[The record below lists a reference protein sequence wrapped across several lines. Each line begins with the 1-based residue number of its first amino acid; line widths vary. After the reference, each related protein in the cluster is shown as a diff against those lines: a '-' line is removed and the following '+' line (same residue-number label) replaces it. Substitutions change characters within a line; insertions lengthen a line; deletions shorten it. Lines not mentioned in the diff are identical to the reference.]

1 MLFFKGVGK
10 LSDPKHIR
18 RARAYLEEARM
29 SMLEHSIAA
38 EHYQAMAEMYAQRV
52 GRLEQEI
59 AAWEAGADAVQAQKP
74 PARAATAAAM
84 EQHAPGPQRP
94 SGVIKPLASEGEL
107 SGQMRA
113 A

>member
-59 AAWEAGADAVQAQKP
+59 AAWESGAETALAQKP
-74 PARAATAAAM
+74 PARAAASAM
-84 EQHAPGPQRP
+84 EHHVPSPQRP
-94 SGVIKPLASEGEL
+94 SGVIKPLASEGDL
-107 SGQMRA
+107 PGQMRA

>member
-29 SMLEHSIAA
+29 AMLEHSIAA

-59 AAWEAGADAVQAQKP
+59 AAWEAGAVGAQKA
-74 PARAATAAAM
+74 PARAAASGV
-84 EQHAPGPQRP
+84 EQVPSPQRP
-94 SGVIKPLASEGEL
+94 SGVVKPLASDGAGDL

>member
-1 MLFFKGVGK
+1 MLFSKGVGK
-10 LSDPKHIR
+10 FSDPKHIR

-29 SMLEHSIAA
+29 AVLEHSIAA

-52 GRLEQEI
+52 TRLEQEI
-59 AAWEAGADAVQAQKP
+59 AAWEAGVEAVAPQQAAP
-74 PARAATAAAM
+74 RAAAGAAEHM
-84 EQHAPGPQRP
+84 PSPQRP
-94 SGVIKPLASEGEL
+94 SGVVKPLASEGGGDL